1 MTIFVD
7 RKELNEKE
15 DCRIKTRKDKAK
27 LVDPA
32 NPAVIE
38 LLMKMLTT
46 KSTNLK

>member
-1 MTIFVD
+1 MTLIVN

-27 LVDPA
+27 PVDPT

-46 KSTNLK
+46 KKH